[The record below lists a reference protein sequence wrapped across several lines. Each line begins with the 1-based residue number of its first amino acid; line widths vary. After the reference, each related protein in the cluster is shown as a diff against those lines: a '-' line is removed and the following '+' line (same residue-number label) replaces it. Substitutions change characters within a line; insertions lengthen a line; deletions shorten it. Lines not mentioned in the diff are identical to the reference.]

1 MTFVTKLHP
10 LPNQTSCLQSPAAT
24 GARGGVALMH
34 VVIFFLETIIILENQ
49 FIAVALFYE
58 ETILRGTS
66 NIYYYYLTFR
76 FIITAGLL
84 PPCFYPPLPIFP
96 LPKFITMHLYNV
108 T

>member
-58 ETILRGTS
+58 ETILRGMS
-66 NIYYYYLTFR
+66 NIYYYYLTSP

-84 PPCFYPPLPIFP
+84 PPCFYPPHPIFT
-96 LPKFITMHLYNV
+96 LANFITMNLYNV